1 MMLPKLWARKKS
13 GLLCDCQAGTASDEE
28 AFLEVGGI
36 AYLSRLSR
44 QLQLFHQSAA
54 IVHDAL

>member
-1 MMLPKLWARKKS
+1 MKKRS
-13 GLLCDCQAGTASDEE
+13 LLCDCQAGTASDEE
-28 AFLEVGGI
+28 VFLEVGGI

-54 IVHDAL
+54 IVHDGL